1 MNIHVLAVGGIGMS
15 GIARLLLQL
24 GHTVSGTDISH
35 NYIIDDLA
43 KEGLILESLSEA
55 VKSRRVDAVV
65 TSTAVPYED
74 PQLEFAR
81 SLDIPI
87 YHRAEMLQAI
97 FNSKRVIGIT
107 GAHGKTT
114 STALLSWILHELGYR
129 PSAYIGGILK
139 GIGLNA
145 WIGSGEVAVLE
156 LDESDGSFSLFSPEI
171 MFIPYLEL
179 EHVDFY
185 GQESSMVEFFRNYM
199 LQRQDTK
206 FLIGLGSKISK
217 EFSQFENIRLVQE
230 LRFSPIR
237 YRVNTDF
244 TMDVEYLDREKNE
257 VISGRVPL
265 IGLHNVRN
273 ICGVLQICD
282 WLEIDPVQVIRAIE
296 VFPGIA
302 RRMDV
307 MSCSPLL
314 IIHDYAHHPTEIGS
328 TISAVRDVIG
338 KRRLVVVFE
347 PHRYSRFSG
356 FWNEFISSLS
366 GSDLLL
372 VTPVYSA
379 GERPI
384 ERISSERFC
393 VEFIRHIGKPAYA
406 MIGYDVDEVQAAVQ
420 DGDCL
425 LFLGAGKIY
434 SLAKAVTK
442 NMLAYQN

>member
-35 NYIIDDLA
+35 SYIIDDLV
-43 KEGLILESLSEA
+43 KEGLILEPVSEA
-55 VKSRRVDAVV
+55 VKKRKIDAVV

-74 PQLEFAR
+74 PQLEFSR
-81 SLDIPI
+81 SLNIPI
-87 YHRAEMLQAI
+87 YHRSEMLQAI
-97 FNSKRVIGIT
+97 FGSRKVIGIT

-114 STALLSWILHELGYR
+114 STGLLSWVLHQLGYR

-139 GIGLNA
+139 GVGRNA
-145 WIGSGEVAVLE
+145 WLGTGEIAVLE
-156 LDESDGSFSLFSPEI
+156 LDESDGSFSLFKPEI

-179 EHVDFY
+179 EHIDFY
-185 GQESSMVEFFRNYM
+185 GQESSMVEFFRNYII
-199 LQRQDTK
+199 QRRDTK
-206 FLIGLGSKISK
+206 FLIGLGSKIGQ
-217 EFSQFENIRLVQE
+217 EFSQFENIKSVQD
-230 LRFSPIR
+230 LRFVPVGHKI
-237 YRVNTDF
+237 NPDF
-244 TMDVEYLDREKNE
+244 TMDVEYMDRKENKI
-257 VISGRVPL
+257 ISGKVPL

-273 ICGVLQICD
+273 ICGVLQVCD

-296 VFPGIA
+296 TFPGIA

-307 MSCSPLL
+307 MSYSPSL
-314 IIHDYAHHPTEIGS
+314 IIHDYAHHPTEISS

-338 KRRLVVVFE
+338 EKRLVVVFE

-366 GSDLLL
+366 GTDLLL

-384 ERISSERFC
+384 EGITSERFC
-393 VEFIRHIGKPAYA
+393 IEFTRHTKTPAYA
-406 MIGYDVDEVQAAVQ
+406 MIDYDIGEVQAAVQ

-434 SLAKAVTK
+434 SLAKAIAKDT
-442 NMLAYQN
+442 LAYQN